1 MKTKMITALITA
13 CFSLSLFAVTTN
25 STTSETMKNNIYID
39 AALAENVAN
48 SIIGN
53 VGESSRFRVERGVS
67 QVAGLWRKEDG
78 TPEEFSAFCKMGFI
92 ADQAQLDTLFGKLQR
107 NLEII
112 SGYYHKIDL
121 QLKEPV
127 QLTGSEITPV
137 DELFGGYD
145 ISSHLDEDL
154 FANKIAFMAALNFP
168 YYSLEEKTKLGK
180 QWTRKQ
186 WAYARMGDRF
196 TTRIPSDVLQNMS
209 QVLASADA
217 YISEYNI
224 CMGKLLN
231 DKGESLFPADMKLI
245 SHWGLR
251 DELKS
256 DYADKKRGKE
266 KQEMIYSVMKR
277 IIDQS
282 IPVDVIDNEKYTWNP
297 VTNALLADGKLLAAK
312 QENNK
317 RYEVLLG
324 NFRENKALDAYTPQ
338 LPNALMRNFEGYLEI
353 PQRDVEALF
362 KGLLTSPEAK
372 KVAAL
377 IQKRLGRKLRPY
389 DIWYNGFK
397 SKPDISEA
405 ELNAITSKKYPNP
418 KAMEADLSEILKKLG
433 WSAEKAAQI
442 ASLVK
447 VDPARGS
454 GHASGAVMRNDYA
467 HLRTR
472 IAPSGM
478 DYKGYNIAIHEFGH
492 NTEQTV
498 TMNDVD
504 YWMLNGV
511 PNTAFTEAVAF
522 MFQKRD
528 LELLGFKNNNVDT
541 ENNLALDDFWSC
553 YEIMGVALLDIAT
566 WEWMYAHPNAT
577 AAELKEAVI
586 AKSKEIWNTYY
597 SEIMGGKDET
607 ILAIYSHMID
617 NPLYLS
623 NYPIGHLI
631 SFQVEG
637 QMKGKSMAE
646 EMQRM
651 YTQGRIIP
659 QLWMHNSV
667 GVDISA
673 EPLLTQA
680 LRRATLICAR
690 LSCQIKTSCSH
701 RVG

>member
-1 MKTKMITALITA
+1 MKTNLITALILV
-13 CFSLSLFAVTTN
+13 CFQLSLFAVNIN
-25 STTSETMKNNIYID
+25 STTPGNMKRNMYID
-39 AALAENVAN
+39 TALAENVVTTITN
-48 SIIGN
+48 D
-53 VGESSRFRVERGVS
+53 VGESSRFRVERGVA

-78 TPEEFSAFCKMGFI
+78 TPDDFRTFCKKGFI
-92 ADQAQLDTLFGKLQR
+92 SDQAQLDTLFEKLQR

-112 SGYYHKIDL
+112 SGYFHKIDL

-127 QLTGSEITPV
+127 QLTGPEITPI

-154 FANKIAFMAALNFP
+154 FANKIAFSTALNFP
-168 YYSLEEKTKLGK
+168 YYSLEEKTRQGK

-196 TTRIPSDVLQNMS
+196 TTRIPSEVLQNLS

-217 YISEYNI
+217 YISGYNI
-224 CMGKLLN
+224 CMGNLQN
-231 DKGESLFPADMKLI
+231 DKQEKLFPVDMKLI

-256 DYADKKRGKE
+256 DYSDKKRGVE
-266 KQEMIYSVMKR
+266 KQELIYSVMKR

-282 IPVDVIDNEKYTWNP
+282 IPADVINNDKYIWNP
-297 VTNALLADGKLLAAK
+297 LTNDMYSDGKKVTAK
-312 QENNK
+312 PENNK
-317 RYEVLLG
+317 RYEMLLAS
-324 NFRENKALDAYTPQ
+324 FRANKELDAYTPQ
-338 LPNALMRNFEGYLEI
+338 LPNALIRNFNGNMEI
-353 PQRDVEALF
+353 LQQDIETLF
-362 KGLLTSPEAK
+362 KGLLTSPEVK
-372 KVAAL
+372 KVAAV
-377 IQKRLGRKLRPY
+377 IKMKLGRSLRPY

-397 SKPDISEA
+397 SKPDISEE
-405 ELNAITSKKYPNP
+405 ELSRITSKKYPNSQ
-418 KAMEADLSEILKKLG
+418 ALEADLPEILKKLG
-433 WSAEKAAQI
+433 WSTDKAVEI

-454 GHASGAVMRNDYA
+454 GHATGAMMRNDYS

-472 IAPSGM
+472 IAPTGM
-478 DYKGYNIAIHEFGH
+478 DYKGYNIAVHEFGH
-492 NTEQTV
+492 NMEETI

-504 YWMLNGV
+504 YWMLSGV

-528 LELLGFKNNNVDT
+528 LELLGFKNTNPEA

-553 YEIMGVALLDIAT
+553 YEIMGVSLLDIAT
-566 WEWMYAHPNAT
+566 WEWMYAHPDAT
-577 AAELKEAVI
+577 PQELKEAVI
-586 AKSKEIWNTYY
+586 FKAKEIWNTYY
-597 SEIMGGKDET
+597 AGVLGGKDEP

-617 NPLYLS
+617 APLYLS
-623 NYPIGHLI
+623 NYPIGYLI

-637 QMKGKSMAE
+637 QMKGKSMAV

-659 QLWMHNSV
+659 QIWMNNSV
-667 GVDISA
+667 GEDISA
-673 EPLLTQA
+673 EPLLEAVRKA
-680 LRRATLICAR
+680 L
-690 LSCQIKTSCSH
+690 KE
-701 RVG
+701 

>member
-1 MKTKMITALITA
+1 MKIKLISALIMV
-13 CFSLSLFAVTTN
+13 CFPLSFFATTN
-25 STTSETMKNNIYID
+25 NPTTSGNMKKNIYID
-39 AALAENVAN
+39 TVLAGNVAKY
-48 SIIGN
+48 I
-53 VGESSRFRVERGVS
+53 VGEAGETSNFRVERGVA

-78 TPEEFSAFCKMGFI
+78 TPEEFSAFCKTSFI
-92 ADQAQLDTLFGKLQR
+92 ADEAQLDTLFGKLQR

-112 SGYYHKIDL
+112 SGYFHKIDL

-127 QLTGSEITPV
+127 QLTGSDITPV

-168 YYSLEEKTKLGK
+168 YYSLEEKTIQGK

-196 TTRIPSDVLQNMS
+196 TTRIPSDVLQNLS
-209 QVLASADA
+209 QVLASADT
-217 YISEYNI
+217 YISGYNI
-224 CMGKLLN
+224 CMGKLKN
-231 DKGESLFPADMKLI
+231 NKGEQLFPSDMKLI

-256 DYADKKRGKE
+256 YYSDKKRGKE

-282 IPVDVIDNEKYTWNP
+282 IPADVINDEKYVWNP
-297 VTNALLADGKLLAAK
+297 VTNDLYADGKKLTTK
-312 QENNK
+312 KESNK
-317 RYEVLLG
+317 RYETLLAS
-324 NFRENKALDAYTPQ
+324 FRANKAMDAYTPQ
-338 LPNALMRNFEGYLEI
+338 LPNALVRNFNGYLEI
-353 PQRDVEALF
+353 PQQDVETLF
-362 KGLLTSPEAK
+362 KGLLVSPEVK
-372 KVAAL
+372 KVATL
-377 IQKRLGRKLRPY
+377 IQKKLGRPLRPY

-405 ELNAITSKKYPNP
+405 DLSLITSKKYPNP
-418 KAMEADLSEILKKLG
+418 QAMEADLPEILKKLG
-433 WSAEKAAQI
+433 WSADKAAEI

-454 GHASGAVMRNDYA
+454 GHATGAMMRSDYA

-472 IAPSGM
+472 IAPTGM
-478 DYKGYNIAIHEFGH
+478 DYKGYNIAVHEFGH
-492 NTEQTV
+492 NTEQTI

-528 LELLGFKNNNVDT
+528 LELLGFSNNNPDV

-566 WEWMYAHPNAT
+566 WEWMYAHPDAT
-577 AAELKEAVI
+577 ARELKEAVI
-586 AKSKEIWNTYY
+586 SKSREIWNTYY
-597 SEIMGGKDET
+597 AEVLGGKDET

-617 NPLYLS
+617 APLYLS

-637 QMKGKSMAE
+637 RIKGKSMADE
-646 EMQRM
+646 IQRM

-659 QLWMHNSV
+659 QLWMNNSV
-667 GVDISA
+667 DADISA
-673 EPLLTQA
+673 EPLLQA
-680 LRRATLICAR
+680 VRKALE
-690 LSCQIKTSCSH
+690 
-701 RVG
+701 

>member
-1 MKTKMITALITA
+1 MKTNMITVLMLI
-13 CFSLSLFAVTTN
+13 CIPLSLFAVKPN
-25 STTSETMKNNIYID
+25 DNTSGTMKKNIYID
-39 AALAENVAN
+39 AVLAENVAK
-48 SIIGN
+48 SIIGE
-53 VGESSRFRVERGVS
+53 VGEKSRFRVERGVA

-78 TPEEFSAFCKMGFI
+78 TPEEFRAFCKTGFVTDEI
-92 ADQAQLDTLFGKLQR
+92 QLDTLFGKLQR

-112 SGYYHKIDL
+112 SGYFHRIDL

-127 QLTGSEITPV
+127 QLTGFQITPV

-154 FANKIAFMAALNFP
+154 FANKIAFNAALNFP
-168 YYSLEEKTKLGK
+168 YYTLEEKTKEGK

-196 TTRIPSDVLQNMS
+196 TTRIPANILQNLS
-209 QVLASADA
+209 QVLASADS
-217 YISEYNI
+217 YISGYNI
-224 CMGKLLN
+224 CMGNLQN
-231 DKGESLFPADMKLI
+231 TKGEILFPANMKLI

-256 DYADKKRGKE
+256 DYSDKKHGIE
-266 KQEMIYSVMKR
+266 KQELIYSVMKR

-282 IPVDVIDNEKYTWNP
+282 IPADAINSEKYTWNP
-297 VTNALLADGKLLAAK
+297 VTNELYTNGKKVTSKPEDNIRYEMLLASFRA
-312 QENNK
+312 NK
-317 RYEVLLG
+317 E
-324 NFRENKALDAYTPQ
+324 LDAYTPQ
-338 LPNALMRNFEGYLEI
+338 LPNALIRNFEGNLEI
-353 PQRDVEALF
+353 LQQDVETLF
-362 KGLLTSPEAK
+362 KGLLTSPEVK
-372 KVAAL
+372 RVAVL
-377 IQKRLGRKLRPY
+377 IQKKVGRSLRPY

-405 ELNAITSKKYPNP
+405 ELNQITSKKYPNP
-418 KAMEADLSEILKKLG
+418 KALEADLPEILKKLG
-433 WSAEKAAQI
+433 WSENKANEI

-454 GHASGAVMRNDYA
+454 GHATGAVMKNDYS

-472 IAPSGM
+472 IAATGM
-478 DYKGYNIAIHEFGH
+478 DYKGYNIAVHEFGH
-492 NTEQTV
+492 NTEQTI

-528 LELLGFKNNNVDT
+528 LELLGFKNTNADT

-577 AAELKEAVI
+577 AQELKVAVI
-586 AKSKEIWNTYY
+586 SKSKEIWNTYY
-597 SEIMGGKDET
+597 AGVLGGKDEP

-617 NPLYLS
+617 APLYLS
-623 NYPIGHLI
+623 NYPIGYLI

-637 QMKGKSMAE
+637 RMKGKSMAD

-659 QLWMHNSV
+659 QVWMNNSV
-667 GVDISA
+667 GKDISA
-673 EPLLTQA
+673 EPLLEAVRKA
-680 LRRATLICAR
+680 L
-690 LSCQIKTSCSH
+690 KK
-701 RVG
+701 